1 MTKKATIR
9 EVAQKVGVSV
19 ATVSRVLNES
29 PNVSDETKRKVLD
42 TMEEMNYAPHIT
54 ARKLA
59 SGKTQMLAVVVPSFT
74 TPYFNEVLKGIK
86 DEIAE
91 TDLDLMMYN
100 TGSRNPEA
108 GMKQF
113 FDRGMADAVIIL
125 SIGVPDKVHKQLQ
138 ATQTKTVLVNT
149 SRPEYNY
156 FQVDDYRGGYL
167 AGEHLARQGF
177 EEVGIISATTD
188 PVPAVD
194 RRRGFTDAL
203 QEHGI
208 EVSEEFSVRGETL
221 KHGGFSEEAGF
232 EAVEK
237 YQQQQK
243 FPEAIFCL
251 NDSLA
256 IGAMYALSR
265 LDKKVPED
273 IAIMGYDNIKLS
285 KYHELTT
292 VDQQMYTIGTRAIRR
307 MSELINET
315 DETLQQETIEPVLV
329 ERASTTKNGS

>member
-9 EVAQKVGVSV
+9 EVASRVGVSV

-29 PNVSDETKRKVLD
+29 PHVSDDTKKKVLKA
-42 TMEEMNYAPHIT
+42 MEELNYAPQIT

-59 SGKTQMLAVVVPSFT
+59 SGKVQMMAVVVPSFT

-86 DEIAE
+86 DEIAK
-91 TDLDLMMYN
+91 TDLDLVMYN

-125 SIGVPDKVHKQLQ
+125 SIGVPDKVHKKLQ
-138 ATQTKTVLVNT
+138 ATNTKTVLVNS
-149 SRPEYNY
+149 SRKEYNY
-156 FQVDDYRGGYL
+156 FQVNDYHGGYL
-167 AGEHLARQGF
+167 AGEHLAKQGF
-177 EEVGIISATTD
+177 EEIGIISAATD

-194 RRRGFTDAL
+194 RRRGFLDAL
-203 QEHGI
+203 REYDLN
-208 EVSEEFSVRGETL
+208 VSDEFFVKGETK

-232 EAVEK
+232 EAIEK
-237 YQQQQK
+237 FEK
-243 FPEAIFCL
+243 NNRFPEAIFCL
-251 NDSLA
+251 NDSMA
-256 IGAMYALSR
+256 IGAIYALSR
-265 LDKKVPED
+265 LGKKVPED

-292 VDQQMYTIGTRAIRR
+292 VDQKMYDIGTQAIKRL
-307 MSELINET
+307 MELIHGT
-315 DETLQQETIEPVLV
+315 DETLQQKTIDPVLV
-329 ERASTTKNGS
+329 ERGSTVKKD

>member
-9 EVAQKVGVSV
+9 EVASRVGVSV

-29 PNVSDETKRKVLD
+29 PHVSEDTKKKVLKA
-42 TMEEMNYAPHIT
+42 MEELNYAPQIT

-59 SGKTQMLAVVVPSFT
+59 SGKVQMMAVVVPSFT

-86 DEIAE
+86 DEITK
-91 TDLDLMMYN
+91 TDLDLVMYN

-125 SIGVPDKVHKQLQ
+125 SIGVPDKVHKKLQ
-138 ATQTKTVLVNT
+138 ATNTKTVLVNT
-149 SRPEYNY
+149 SRKEYNY
-156 FQVDDYRGGYL
+156 FQVNDYRGGYL
-167 AGEHLARQGF
+167 AGKHLAKKGF
-177 EEVGIISATTD
+177 KEIGIISAATD

-194 RRRGFTDAL
+194 RRRGFLDAL
-203 QEHGI
+203 REYDLN
-208 EVSEEFSVRGETL
+208 VSDEFSVKGETK

-232 EAVEK
+232 EAIKKFEK
-237 YQQQQK
+237 NNR

-251 NDSLA
+251 NDSMA
-256 IGAMYALSR
+256 IGAIYALSR
-265 LDKKVPED
+265 LGKKVPED

-285 KYHELTT
+285 KYHDLTT
-292 VDQQMYTIGTRAIRR
+292 VDQKMYDIGTQAIKRL
-307 MSELINET
+307 MELIHGT
-315 DETLQQETIEPVLV
+315 DEKLQQKTIDPVLV
-329 ERASTTKNGS
+329 ERGSTVKKG

>member
-1 MTKKATIR
+1 MAKKATIR
-9 EVAQKVGVSV
+9 EVAKQVGVSV
-19 ATVSRVLNES
+19 ATVSRVINES
-29 PNVSDETKRKVLD
+29 PHVSDDTKRKVLD
-42 TMEEMNYAPHIT
+42 VMEEMNYAPQIT

-59 SGKTQMLAVVVPSFT
+59 SGKTQILAVVVPSFT

-86 DEIAE
+86 DEIAQ

-138 ATQTKTVLVNT
+138 AMQTKTVLVNT
-149 SRPEYNY
+149 MRPEYNY
-156 FQVDDYRGGYL
+156 FQVNDYKGGYL
-167 AGEHLARQGF
+167 AGEHLAQQGF
-177 EEVGIISATTD
+177 KDIGVISAATD

-194 RRRGFTDAL
+194 RRRGFTNAL
-203 QEHGI
+203 QEHGLQVN
-208 EVSEEFSVRGETL
+208 EDFSVKGESM

-232 EAVEK
+232 EAIK
-237 YQQQQK
+237 KFQK
-243 FPEAIFCL
+243 QGEFPEAIFCL
-251 NDSLA
+251 NDTLA

-273 IAIMGYDNIKLS
+273 IAIIGYDNIKLS
-285 KYHELTT
+285 KYHDLTT
-292 VDQQMYTIGTRAIRR
+292 VDQKMYTIGTRAIRR
-307 MSELINET
+307 LSELINGT
-315 DETLQQETIEPVLV
+315 DEKLQQETIDPVLV
-329 ERASTTKNGS
+329 ERGSSRKVK